1 MKELDQEERR
11 NLNASRWEELDRR
24 LTEQRMDFDR
34 RMKELERGVADL
46 RRERE
51 MDESRLADEGTFKN
65 VVNVHII
72 SSDVNYT
79 TVTTSLTTELA
90 QINEQLADVNKELA
104 DVNRSLAEIKADT
117 NANLNAYV
125 DKLRAWQKQAEGVFH
140 ELMEPGRISLEN
152 LAKVCAENLYHDD
165 VLTTTM
171 SS

>member
-1 MKELDQEERR
+1 M
-11 NLNASRWEELDRR
+11 
-24 LTEQRMDFDR
+24 TEQRMDFDR

-46 RRERE
+46 RQERE
-51 MDESRLADEGTFKN
+51 MDESRLADECTFKN
-65 VVNVHII
+65 VVYVQII

-117 NANLNAYV
+117 NSYV
-125 DKLRAWQKQAEGVFH
+125 DKLRAWQKQAEGVFQ

-152 LAKVCAENLYHDD
+152 LAKGPLVFGTLCGRDLLEEDFLFEN
-165 VLTTTM
+165 
-171 SS
+171 